1 MNIIKIYKTHTTEYK
16 KLDLLLK
23 ALNILKEENNLDVDF
38 YISDVYFDY
47 GQNWMWTTILCKYKD
62 CIGLNSSYQILNPAQ
77 YEKILFQE
85 MTGFVEVYEELKK
98 EILRRH
104 YKNN

>member
-1 MNIIKIYKTHTTEYK
+1 MNVIKIYKTQTIEYK

-47 GQNWMWTTILCKYKD
+47 GQNWMWTTIVCKYKD
-62 CIGLNSSYQILNPAQ
+62 VMDFPSTYQILNPAE
-77 YEKILFQE
+77 YENILLGNEDSFIE
-85 MTGFVEVYEELKK
+85 TYKNLKND
-98 EILRRH
+98 ILRRH
-104 YKNN
+104 LKKS